1 MEYQSKV
8 LSNKVTKLGW
18 LFLGLGAL
26 LIILTFV
33 LDKDR
38 GMFNYLVMYMFI
50 LSIGLGSLA
59 LVALEYLAGAVWS
72 TPFRRVSEFLASVV
86 PLLLLLVIPILFGLH
101 DLYHW
106 THKEVVET
114 DPILQGKE
122 PYLNV
127 GFFLIRVF
135 AFIAI
140 WILFYIFLIR
150 NSQKQDETRD
160 VKHTTRN
167 IKLST
172 VFIPIF
178 VITITFTAID
188 FMMSLEPHWF
198 STIFGV
204 YYFSGTIVASF
215 AAITLVSVLLKENG
229 YLNPRIKDEH
239 FHSMGTYMFGFN
251 IFWAY
256 IAFSQ
261 YLLIWYAD
269 MPEESF
275 WYLTR
280 WTGSW
285 KFVSIALFIIHFAIP
300 FIVLLPKSMKTNLRT
315 LKIMAVW
322 LLFAHFLDLY
332 WLIIPT
338 YSGSGAVFGWMEIGF
353 PLAAVG
359 LIMLVFSFRA
369 KKVNMMPIGDP
380 KLERGLDL
388 HIEPDLSID

>member
-1 MEYQSKV
+1 MENQQKT
-8 LSNKVTKLGW
+8 LSNKVINLGW
-18 LFLGLGAL
+18 IFLGLGAL
-26 LIILTFV
+26 IIILSFV

-38 GMFNYLVMYMFI
+38 AMFDYLTMYMFI

-86 PLLLLLVIPILFGLH
+86 PLLLILVIPILFGLH

-106 THKEVVET
+106 THKEVVEA

-135 AFIAI
+135 AFIAV
-140 WILFYIFLIR
+140 WILFYVFLIR
-150 NSQKQDETRD
+150 NSQKQDETKD
-160 VKHTTRN
+160 PKLTKRN
-167 IKLST
+167 IRIST
-172 VFIPIF
+172 VFIPVFI
-178 VITITFTAID
+178 ITITFTAFD

-198 STIFGV
+198 STIFGI
-204 YYFSGTIVASF
+204 YYFSGTVVASF
-215 AAITLVSVLLKENG
+215 AAITFISVLLKENG

-261 YLLIWYAD
+261 YLLVWYAD
-269 MPEESF
+269 MPEETY
-275 WYLTR
+275 WYLIR
-280 WTGSW
+280 WSGSW
-285 KFVSIALFIIHFAIP
+285 KFVSIALFVLHFAVP

-315 LKIMAVW
+315 LKIMSVW
-322 LLFAHFLDLY
+322 LIFAHYLDLY
-332 WLIIPT
+332 WLIMPT
-338 YSGSGAVFGWMEIGF
+338 YSSSGAVFGWMEIGF

-359 LIMLVFSFRA
+359 LIILVFSFRVRRA
-369 KKVNMMPIGDP
+369 NMMPMGDP
-380 KLERGLDL
+380 KLESGLDL
-388 HIEPDLSID
+388 HLDPDLSID